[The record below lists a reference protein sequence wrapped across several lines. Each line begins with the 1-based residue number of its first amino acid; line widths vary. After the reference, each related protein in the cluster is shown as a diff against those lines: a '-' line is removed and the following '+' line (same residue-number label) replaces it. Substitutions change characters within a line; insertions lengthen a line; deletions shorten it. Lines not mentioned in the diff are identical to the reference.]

1 MGARVPPGRSVCVGG
16 GCGYRAD
23 GVFIHSYVA
32 GEQCQSM
39 TVSVWR
45 IARVCGCTCV
55 QHAGEA

>member
-1 MGARVPPGRSVCVGG
+1 MPPGRSVCVGV
-16 GCGYRAD
+16 GCRYRVD
-23 GVFIHSYVA
+23 GVCVHGCVA

-45 IARVCGCTCV
+45 TARVWGCTCV